1 MKTNI
6 QFVQMPTSETMENYV
21 HERLDKLYKKYEWVI
36 KSDVFFKKENDPK
49 GAGKICD
56 LELSLP
62 GPKIYATS
70 NEKNY
75 ELAFKESLKDVERQL
90 KKRKQ
95 EMKPYM

>member
-6 QFVQMPTSETMENYV
+6 QFVQMPTSATMENYV
-21 HERLDKLYKKYEWVI
+21 HQKLDKLYKKYDWII

-70 NEKNY
+70 NEKNF
-75 ELAFKESLKDVERQL
+75 ELAFKESLSDIEKQL